1 MSTPPLEAGWSAVD
15 GYSVRP
21 LAYLSSAR
29 RIKDFRPIVMGR
41 QECPLEELIAAVEQA
56 RTAFAAA

>member
-1 MSTPPLEAGWSAVD
+1 MD